1 MGKLISFNTK
11 KEISASNN
19 KKIDEEFLEGD
30 LLGFPENKNEIS
42 KENFPAWMESI
53 VDKYF
58 NLKNDLENGKTIINL
73 KTGGNPLNMMF
84 VNSNLEYVP
93 EDFDYDLKQYIKGY
107 ERGLLSALGN
117 ENTNI
122 ISFVRLEKMD
132 IEGLTSCLK
141 MFSRPNG
148 TLRCINNPSNKGMI
162 DVQKD
167 VVQARINYLNTF

>member
-42 KENFPAWMESI
+42 KENFPAWMENI

-73 KTGGNPLNMMF
+73 KTGGGPPTMMF
-84 VNSNLEYVP
+84 VNGNLEYVP
-93 EDFDYDLKQYIKGY
+93 EDFDYDLKEYIKGY
-107 ERGLLSALGN
+107 ERGLLTSLGD

-122 ISFVRLEKMD
+122 ISFVRLEKMNM
-132 IEGLTSCLK
+132 ERLTSCLK
-141 MFSRPNG
+141 MLSRPKG
-148 TLRCINNPSNKGMI
+148 TLEGIRNANNKGMI

-167 VVQARINYLNTF
+167 VVQARIDYLNTI